1 MNSGPDETTR
11 SEGPK
16 STASSL
22 PDGQRDVAVAA
33 TSRTSGRGLRPWFL
47 SLKLLGLVL
56 FLGGLAA
63 SCALLSLGREPADQA
78 QWQSLRDSMR
88 SVFYPCIFAG
98 LILTVAAGAALFSR
112 LPRHFLALRWFRAK
126 IIIFVIAAPVLHFTS
141 RGMVLDFYAA
151 IEQGR
156 LGDASDLR
164 GRIAIAYGIGLITMF
179 GLALLG
185 RNKPRLGEPYG
196 TRSGVQS
203 HASRREDQVGASPS
217 TAP

>member
-1 MNSGPDETTR
+1 MYRVTR
-11 SEGPK
+11 EIQFCYGHR
-16 STASSL
+16 L
-22 PDGQRDVAVAA
+22 LNYDGKCKYMHGHN
-33 TSRTSGRGLRPWFL
+33 GRAIIAIEAD
-47 SLKLLGLVL
+47 KL
-56 FLGGLAA
+56 
-63 SCALLSLGREPADQA
+63 D
-78 QWQSLRDSMR
+78 D
-88 SVFYPCIFAG
+88 
-98 LILTVAAGAALFSR
+98 
-112 LPRHFLALRWFRAK
+112 
-126 IIIFVIAAPVLHFTS
+126 